1 MKFTLLPLQN
11 DDVIRIRCDG
21 ELTLRGLASGTD
33 PLEALL
39 GPRYFGQKVLLNL
52 EKAQGIDTS
61 GVSWLIRVQDRFHQS
76 NGRFVLFAIP
86 PRVTQTLDF
95 LRLTPLL
102 QTAVTEAA
110 ALALTAAGPEAVEE
124 NGPREPAHGPAQLA
138 G

>member
-1 MKFTLLPLQN
+1 MNFTLLPLQN

-21 ELTLRGLASGTD
+21 DLTLRGQASGSD
-33 PLEALL
+33 PLEKLL
-39 GPRYFGQKVLLNL
+39 GPRYFGQKVVLNL

-61 GVSWLIRVQDRFHQS
+61 GISWLIQVHDRFRQS

-102 QTAVTEAA
+102 QTALTEAA
-110 ALALTAAGPEAVEE
+110 ALELTLDGPKAAR
-124 NGPREPAHGPAQLA
+124 NHGPAQLSA
-138 G
+138 